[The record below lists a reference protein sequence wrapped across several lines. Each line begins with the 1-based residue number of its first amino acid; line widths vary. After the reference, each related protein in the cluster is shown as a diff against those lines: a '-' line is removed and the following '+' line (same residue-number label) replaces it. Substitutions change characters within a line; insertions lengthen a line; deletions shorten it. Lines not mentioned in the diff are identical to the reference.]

1 VALIAQPAVSV
12 VMPTYNGSRYIQR
25 CLESLCDQS
34 YQVSEIIVVDDG
46 STDETVPILESFQ
59 SRLPL
64 RLVHGEHTGNW
75 VKNTNRALELVSGDV
90 VSLLH
95 QDDFWMPHRLAV
107 ICGVFQREP
116 SVDVVFHPAHFVDPA
131 DLTLGMLRAPFPG
144 TAGMLNQ
151 RQFLHSL
158 IVQNFIAIPTPAIRS
173 AVLKRMGPLDETLWF
188 TADWDLWLRLA
199 QAVQWYYVPQALA
212 AFRVHWESQTVAA
225 RRSIEDYR
233 SQYRIVQERFLSCYT
248 GEPAEVDLLGRVSEA
263 STAINIALMSM
274 LRARKV
280 PSLKEIRQ
288 VVTLGPRGWAQLVKN
303 SRIHERLG
311 ARLRL
316 MARRFN

>member
-1 VALIAQPAVSV
+1 
-12 VMPTYNGSRYIQR
+12 
-25 CLESLCDQS
+25 
-34 YQVSEIIVVDDG
+34 
-46 STDETVPILESFQ
+46 
-59 SRLPL
+59 
-64 RLVHGEHTGNW
+64 
-75 VKNTNRALELVSGDV
+75 VSGDV

-199 QAVQWYYVPQALA
+199 QAATWYYIPEPLA

-225 RRSIEDYR
+225 RKSIEDYEA
-233 SQYRIVQERFLSCYT
+233 QYRIVQERFLSCYM
-248 GEPAEVDLLGRVSEA
+248 GEPAEVDLLERVSEA
-263 STAINIALMSM
+263 STAINIALMST
-274 LRARKV
+274 LRARKL
-280 PSLKEIRQ
+280 PSVKVMRQ
-288 VVTLGPRGWAQLVKN
+288 VVALGPRGWAQLVKN